1 MLCTSRCSAIQNR
14 RLSGLESSLSKRASA
29 QIFTNNQFSRMY
41 RRPSPLFRPF
51 MNPLPVYGKFTSL
64 AADNGGDGKLGG
76 LSAALWSRLM
86 TLTMF
91 YSAPRALA
99 AAAHQIVSAIGANSR
114 LPSCP
119 DHREK
124 C

>member
-1 MLCTSRCSAIQNR
+1 
-14 RLSGLESSLSKRASA
+14 
-29 QIFTNNQFSRMY
+29 
-41 RRPSPLFRPF
+41 
-51 MNPLPVYGKFTSL
+51 MNPLTAYGKFTSL
-64 AADNGGDGKLGG
+64 AADKGGDGKLGD
-76 LSAALWSRLM
+76 LSVALWSRLM

-91 YSAPRALA
+91 NSVPRAVA
-99 AAAHQIVSAIGANSR
+99 AAAHQIVSAIGANGG

>member
-1 MLCTSRCSAIQNR
+1 
-14 RLSGLESSLSKRASA
+14 
-29 QIFTNNQFSRMY
+29 
-41 RRPSPLFRPF
+41 
-51 MNPLPVYGKFTSL
+51 MNPLSAYGKFTSL
-64 AADNGGDGKLGG
+64 AADKGGDGKLGD
-76 LSAALWSRLM
+76 LSVALWSRLM

-91 YSAPRALA
+91 DSAPRAVA
-99 AAAHQIVSAIGANSR
+99 GAAHQIVSGTGTNSR